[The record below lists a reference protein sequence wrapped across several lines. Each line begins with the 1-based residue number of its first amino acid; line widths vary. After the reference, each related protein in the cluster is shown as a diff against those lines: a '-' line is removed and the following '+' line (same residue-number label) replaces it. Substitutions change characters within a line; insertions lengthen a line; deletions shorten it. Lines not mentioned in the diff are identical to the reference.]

1 MSHTWTNDMPPDAP
15 QQLLTVPEAARLL
28 REHPKT
34 TAARTQRGE
43 IEVVRLGRKVLIR
56 REALDTFV
64 AAHVEA
70 PVTRRRKLHS
80 A

>member
-1 MSHTWTNDMPPDAP
+1 MQTWTNDMRPDTP
-15 QQLLTVPEAARLL
+15 QQLYTVAEAAAYL

-34 TAARTQRGE
+34 TAVRTQRGE

-56 REALDTFV
+56 RSALESFV
-64 AAHVEA
+64 ASKVEP
-70 PVTRRRKLHS
+70 PVTHIRRRRRS